1 MDQKQLDAAKMVGGM
16 ALVMFGRKA
25 EGLALFGKGIYD
37 LEKIYRENH
46 PDLEPGFDKRWE
58 KAVEFYEETHQDE
71 TNRTLHKW
79 GIPLIVGG
87 AVGLLAA
94 KPYKTPWLISA
105 SLFGIGWAMNIVG
118 HSKYEKKKPAFTDDP
133 LSFVAGPVWD
143 VQQLMGNRKKL
154 IEHDRN

>member
-25 EGLALFGKGIYD
+25 EGLALFGKGVYD

-94 KPYKTPWLISA
+94 KPYKKPWLISA